1 MTEYIINID
10 MCKSVKCTICSMVL
24 KNKTVFMM
32 HDKPFCSTKCK
43 EKFFYSQKPSS
54 IRNHLNRS
62 ISYSKLP
69 VNIEPAI
76 ESVKK
81 NDVQQ

>member
-32 HDKPFCSTKCK
+32 HDKPFCSNKCK
-43 EKFFYSQKPSS
+43 DNFLYSKKSSS

-62 ISYSKLP
+62 ISYNKLP
-69 VNIEPAI
+69 INIEPTL
-76 ESVKK
+76 ESVEK
-81 NDVQQ
+81 NNGLQ